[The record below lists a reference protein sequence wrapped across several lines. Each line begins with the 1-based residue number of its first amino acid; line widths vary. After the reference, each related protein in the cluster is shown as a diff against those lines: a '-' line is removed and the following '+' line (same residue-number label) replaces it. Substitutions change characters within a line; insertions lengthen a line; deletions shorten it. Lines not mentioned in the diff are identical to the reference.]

1 MENEKITRREMLRK
15 MALGAG
21 SLVLL
26 SHGLTACTGK
36 QKETAATPPKAD
48 QTSLAS
54 ACTGCGSCH
63 CPYGVDIA
71 ACLTLYNEQ
80 ARANEL
86 PDPRQSGSAAYR
98 EDSEHYIAKLNSRIP
113 RLAQADRCVGC
124 DKCEGMC
131 SRGVDIRLS
140 LRQIEMLTE
149 KVKSD
154 GTLA

>member
-1 MENEKITRREMLRK
+1 MENEKITRREMLWR

-26 SHGLTACTGK
+26 SHGFTACTGK
-36 QKETAATPPKAD
+36 QKESANIPSKAD
-48 QTSLAS
+48 QTTLAS
-54 ACTGCGSCH
+54 ACTGCGGCH

-86 PDPRQSGSAAYR
+86 PDPRQSASSLYH
-98 EDSEHYIAKLNSRIP
+98 EDSERYIEKLNNRIP

-124 DKCEGMC
+124 GRCEGMC